1 MPPEIDQEDA
11 SRMAATEPAK
21 IRNIAVAGH
30 RGVGKTS
37 LVEALLFQAG
47 KTNRLGTIDQGTTV
61 SDWDEHEQKRVMSL
75 AGSLCHL
82 EWHDRKI
89 NLVDTPGDAGFQ
101 ADTYAALRVVEGVVV
116 VLSGVM
122 GVEVNTSRVWN
133 RTEEYELSR
142 VVFVN
147 MLDRERADFYR
158 VLEAVRTQ
166 LSDRCVAIQLPIGA
180 EHELTGVV
188 DLLHMCAYMD
198 PSGGKEGGP
207 QPIPEDMDGVVQEH
221 REKLLDAVVETDEE
235 LMARYLEGEELDA
248 EAVAHALKAAVT
260 RDELYPVGCGVA
272 SKNLGT
278 TALLDLLVEGVPS
291 PSRKGTT
298 IEFGDAKEAVFI
310 FKTIAD
316 PFTGR
321 ISLFRVL
328 AGPVHGDTTLVDP
341 RTHAKERL
349 GQVLLLQGK
358 DSESVDE
365 LAIGDLG
372 AVAKLK
378 DVVTGDVLVDH
389 EVPVEP
395 PHIDFPEPVMSFAI
409 TPKAKGDEEKMATGL
424 RRLEE
429 EDPTLHLRRDPQ
441 TGEQLLSGLSQMQV
455 EVAVDRLKTRFH
467 VDVELHP
474 PRVPYKE
481 TIRQEARAR
490 HRYKKQTGGR
500 GQFGDCEILIEP
512 MEEGEGGE
520 TYQFV
525 DKIVGGVISQ
535 GYRPAVDKGVRE
547 AMEHGDLAGAPVYGI
562 RVTLIDGMEHNVDSS
577 EMAFKIA
584 GSMAFKEAYQKAD
597 PVLLEPIM
605 QLEVTAPDETV
616 GAVNGD
622 LNSRRGRLQGMEPA
636 AGMTTIKAEVPMAEI
651 LTYAQALTSMTGG
664 RGDYSM
670 HFLRYEEVPT
680 HVAQKIIEQTK
691 REREEAKV

>member
-1 MPPEIDQEDA
+1 MP
-11 SRMAATEPAK
+11 ATEPGR
-21 IRNIAVAGH
+21 IRNIAVVGH

-47 KTNRLGTIDQGTTV
+47 KTNRLGSIEQGSTV
-61 SDWDEHEQKRVMSL
+61 SDWDDDEHRRQMSL
-75 AGSLCHL
+75 SGTLTHL

-89 NLVDTPGDAGFQ
+89 NFVDCPGDAGFQ
-101 ADTYAALRVVEGVVV
+101 ADTYAALRVVEGALV

-122 GVEVNTSRVWN
+122 GVEVNSLRVWK
-133 RTEEYELSR
+133 RAEEYELSR

-147 MLDRERADFYR
+147 MLDRERADFFR
-158 VLEAVRTQ
+158 VLEAARAQ
-166 LSDRCVAIQLPIGA
+166 LSDRCVAIQLPIGS

-198 PSGGKEGGP
+198 PSGGKEGGA
-207 QPIPEDMDGVVQEH
+207 QPIPESMAAQVQEY
-221 REKLLDAVVETDEE
+221 REKLLDAVVETNEE
-235 LMARYLEGEELDA
+235 LMARYLDGEELPA
-248 EAVAHALKAAVT
+248 EDVAAALKGAVT
-260 RDELYPVGCGVA
+260 RDELYPVACGVA
-272 SKNLGT
+272 TKNLGT

-291 PSRKGTT
+291 PARKGTT
-298 IEFGDAKEAVFI
+298 IEFGDAKQAVFV

-316 PFTGR
+316 PFAGR
-321 ISLFRVL
+321 ISCFRVL
-328 AGPVHGDTTLVDP
+328 AGPVTGDTTLVDP

-349 GQVLLLQGK
+349 GQILLLQGK
-358 DSESVDE
+358 DNEPADALGV
-365 LAIGDLG
+365 GDLG

-409 TPKAKGDEEKMATGL
+409 TPKAKGDEEKMAQGL
-424 RRLEE
+424 RRLSE
-429 EDPTLHLRRDPQ
+429 EDPTLQMRRDPQ

-455 EVAVDRLKTRFH
+455 EVAVDRLHSRFH

-481 TIRQEARAR
+481 TIRKEARAR

-500 GQFGDCEILIEP
+500 GQFGDCEIVITPLQD
-512 MEEGEGGE
+512 GDDGQ
-520 TYQFV
+520 TYEFV

-547 AMEHGDLAGAPVYGI
+547 AMEHGDLAGAPVYGV
-562 RVTLIDGMEHNVDSS
+562 RVTLVDGMEHAVDSS

-584 GSMAFKEAYQKAD
+584 GSLAFKDAYQKAD

-605 QLEVTAPDETV
+605 ELEVTVPDDTV

-622 LNSRRGRLQGMEPA
+622 LNSRRGRLHGMEPA
-636 AGMTTIKAEVPMAEI
+636 GGMTTIRAEVPMAEI
-651 LTYAQALTSMTGG
+651 LTYSQALTSMTGG
-664 RGDYSM
+664 RGDYHM
-670 HFLRYEEVPT
+670 NFLRYEEVPT
-680 HVAQKIIEQTK
+680 HVAQKIIESTK
-691 REREEAKV
+691 KEREAAKA